1 MSVSL
6 NLQGLR
12 QLAKSLAQLPA
23 ALAAQAAGQVR
34 QSAVETASELRD
46 ALAQGP
52 TGNLKR
58 GVRLQRRDPL
68 VWQVVSG
75 APHAFIN
82 EEGTAVRQTKSG
94 ANRGVSPASKTVA
107 KVASR
112 KRREM
117 NRELERVLVQV
128 LGTVR

>member
-12 QLAKSLAQLPA
+12 QLAKSLEQLPD
-23 ALAAQAAGQVR
+23 ALAEQAAAQVR

-46 ALAQGP
+46 ALAKGP

-58 GVRLQRRDPL
+58 RVRLQRRDPL
-68 VWQVVSG
+68 VWQVISG

-82 EEGTAVRQTKSG
+82 EEGTTVRQTKSG
-94 ANRGVSPASKTVA
+94 ANRGVSPARKTVA
-107 KVASR
+107 RVASR

-117 NRELERVLVQV
+117 DRELERVLVQV